1 MERML
6 VVVFESE
13 AKAYE
18 GSRVLEGMNED
29 GVITVH
35 AARIVTKGQDGA
47 IEVISRYDTV
57 PEGAMG
63 GTALGGLIGLLAGP
77 AGLAVGAASGF
88 AIGATA
94 DFARNR
100 VVSDFVT
107 EVEKALHPGKTAVV
121 AEIHEESTDSVDT
134 RMGALGGV
142 VFRRGLADVADSNFE
157 KHVRPKSRPHRRP
170 EGMMS

>member
-35 AARIVTKGQDGA
+35 AARIVTKSQDGA
-47 IEVISRYDTV
+47 IEVINRYDEV

-63 GTALGGLIGLLAGP
+63 GTAIGGLIGMLAGP
-77 AGLAVGAASGF
+77 VGIAAGVAGGF
-88 AIGATA
+88 VVGATA
-94 DFARNR
+94 DFARTR
-100 VVSDFVT
+100 VLSDFVT
-107 EVEKALHPGKTAVV
+107 EVEQALHAGKTAVV
-121 AEIHEESTDSVDT
+121 AEIYEESTEFVDT

-142 VFRRGLADVADSNFE
+142 VFRRALSDVADSLFE
-157 KHVRPKSRPHRRP
+157 KHVGPKSRPHNRP
-170 EGMMS
+170 EGMLS